1 MKYLLD
7 THTAL
12 WALGEKEKLS
22 TATKSIIDDVSI
34 PLCVSIVSAWEI
46 AIKVSI
52 GKSDFVGGSAVFLEK
67 MQRNGVEILNLQGSH
82 IKYVESIP
90 FHHRDPFDR
99 IIISTALAE
108 DLIILT
114 ADENIQKYDVPW
126 VW

>member
-12 WALGEKEKLS
+12 WALGEKRKLS
-22 TATKSIIDDVSI
+22 ATAKSIIDDVSVS
-34 PLCVSIVSAWEI
+34 LCVSVVSVWEV

-52 GKSDFVGGSAVFLEK
+52 GKMNFSGGSDFFIEK
-67 MQRNGVEILNLQGSH
+67 IHRNGIELLPLKGSH

-99 IIISTALAE
+99 VLISTALAE
-108 DLIILT
+108 NMTILT
-114 ADENIQKYDVPW
+114 DDEAIQKYDISW
-126 VW
+126 AW